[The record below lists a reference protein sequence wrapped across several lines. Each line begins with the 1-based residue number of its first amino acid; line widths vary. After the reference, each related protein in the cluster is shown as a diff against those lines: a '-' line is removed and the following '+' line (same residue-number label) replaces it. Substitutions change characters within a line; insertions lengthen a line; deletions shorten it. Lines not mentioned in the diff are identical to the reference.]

1 MFADSGASE
10 ANEDGKSFSIPEM
23 RGMKPTPKNRT
34 RKYSAA
40 SYAAQY
46 GITVEDAE
54 DLVNRCNDHR
64 AVEQAIHRMLSLDPE
79 LRQKAL
85 MLDGEVE
92 MNEEEKARYERLAQR
107 IMRGEA
113 R

>member
-1 MFADSGASE
+1 MFADRESGE
-10 ANEDGKSFSIPEM
+10 AGEDGRSFSIPEM
-23 RGMKPTPKNRT
+23 RGMKPTPNDRT

-54 DLVNRCNDHR
+54 DLVNRCGDHR
-64 AVEQAIHRMLSLDPE
+64 AVEQAIHRMLSLDPK
-79 LRQKAL
+79 LRRQAL

-92 MNEEEKARYERLAQR
+92 MNEEEKARYERLAAR
-107 IMRGEA
+107 IMRGEGG
-113 R
+113 